1 MAARAP
7 IPAPQ
12 RLLAM
17 AAWVPRVFL
26 FAWTVEPRFRREP
39 VAAYLKAITPA
50 RTSGGPPLT
59 PDEMVRIIAN
69 VLRWKRGRLN
79 HGCFV
84 RSLTRYHFLR
94 RLGVPVSFEL
104 GVEGTASE
112 SANGTAPGTD
122 WERSSLR
129 SHAWL
134 SLEGRPYL
142 ETEVERI
149 KTYRSLL
156 SWPPS

>member
-1 MAARAP
+1 M
-7 IPAPQ
+7 
-12 RLLAM
+12 
-17 AAWVPRVFL
+17 
-26 FAWTVEPRFRREP
+26 
-39 VAAYLKAITPA
+39 AAYLQAITPA
-50 RTSGGPPLT
+50 RASGGPPLT
-59 PDEMVRIIAN
+59 PDEMVRVIAN

-104 GVEGTASE
+104 GVERTAGGAGGAAGAAGVGAGDTDNAVPTATG
-112 SANGTAPGTD
+112 AN
-122 WERSSLR
+122 WEQASLR

-142 ETEVERI
+142 ETEIERI
-149 KTYRSLL
+149 KAYRPLL
-156 SWPPS
+156 SWPPA